1 MKPEDEPTRSIMDQL
16 LSELFGG
23 NLVILLL
30 ALFIILCLFLAIRIV
45 PQSEQHVVERFGRL
59 KSVLGPGINFIVPFL
74 DRVAHKVSILER
86 QLPNASQD
94 AITADN
100 VLVQID
106 TSVFYRILE
115 PEKTVY
121 RIRDVDGAIATTVA
135 GIVRAEIGKME
146 LDEVQSNRSM
156 LIPTIKA
163 SVEDAVDDWG
173 IEVTRAEILDVNLD
187 QATRDAM
194 LQQLNAE
201 RERRAAVTRAEGQKR
216 AVELQADGELYAAR
230 QAAEARRVEADAEA
244 YATGVV
250 AEAIAKGGLEAVQY
264 NIALEQVKAIGSGG
278 SGAGVADDD
287 RAGGCGR
294 CLRQGV
300 PDAERARLMWS
311 EWWVWG
317 VAAIVLAVGEVLSA
331 VLRAA
336 GFRHR
341 GGRGGAD
348 PAGRRAAGGLAG
360 RVAAGAVPGLRG
372 GVADRVAGAEE
383 MAGGL

>member
-1 MKPEDEPTRSIMDQL
+1 MDQL
-16 LSELFGG
+16 LSELIGG

-30 ALFIILCLFLAIRIV
+30 ALFIILCIFLAIRIV

-86 QLPNASQD
+86 QLPTASQD

-100 VLVQID
+100 VLVQVE

-121 RIRDVDGAIATTVA
+121 RIRDVDAAIATTVA

-146 LDEVQSNRSM
+146 LDEVQSNRAT
-156 LIPTIKA
+156 LIATIKT
-163 SVEDAVDDWG
+163 SVEDAVDNWG

-216 AVELQADGELYAAR
+216 AVELNADAELYAAR
-230 QAAEARRVEADAEA
+230 QGAEARRVEADAEA

-264 NIALEQVKAIGSGG
+264 NIALEQVKAIAQVAQGQGSQTI
-278 SGAGVADDD
+278 VVPAD
-287 RAGGCGR
+287 A
-294 CLRQGV
+294 V
-300 PDAERARLMWS
+300 DAFGKAFQM
-311 EWWVWG
+311 
-317 VAAIVLAVGEVLSA
+317 
-331 VLRAA
+331 
-336 GFRHR
+336 
-341 GGRGGAD
+341 
-348 PAGRRAAGGLAG
+348 
-360 RVAAGAVPGLRG
+360 LRG
-372 GVADRVAGAEE
+372 RS
-383 MAGGL
+383 

>member
-1 MKPEDEPTRSIMDQL
+1 MDFNDLIMQL
-16 LSELFGG
+16 LGG
-23 NLVILLL
+23 NIVILLL
-30 ALFIILCLFLAIRIV
+30 AGFIILCIYLGVRIV
-45 PQSEQHVVERFGRL
+45 PQSQKFVVERFGRL

-74 DRVAHKVSILER
+74 DKVAHKVSILER

-146 LDEVQSNRSM
+146 LDEVQANRSM
-156 LIPTIKA
+156 LITTIKE
-163 SVEDAVDDWG
+163 SVEDAVDAWG

-201 RERRAAVTRAEGQKR
+201 RERRAQVTRAEGQKR
-216 AVELQADGELYAAR
+216 AVELEADAQLYAAK
-230 QAAEARRVEADAEA
+230 QEAEARRVEADAEA
-244 YATGVV
+244 YATNVV

-264 NIALEQVKAIGSGG
+264 NIALKQVEAI
-278 SGAGVADDD
+278 
-287 RAGGCGR
+287 
-294 CLRQGV
+294 
-300 PDAERARLMWS
+300 
-311 EWWVWG
+311 
-317 VAAIVLAVGEVLSA
+317 
-331 VLRAA
+331 
-336 GFRHR
+336 
-341 GGRGGAD
+341 
-348 PAGRRAAGGLAG
+348 
-360 RVAAGAVPGLRG
+360 G
-372 GVADRVAGAEE
+372 GVAQGQGNQTIIVPADAVDAFGKAFQMLKGRS
-383 MAGGL
+383 